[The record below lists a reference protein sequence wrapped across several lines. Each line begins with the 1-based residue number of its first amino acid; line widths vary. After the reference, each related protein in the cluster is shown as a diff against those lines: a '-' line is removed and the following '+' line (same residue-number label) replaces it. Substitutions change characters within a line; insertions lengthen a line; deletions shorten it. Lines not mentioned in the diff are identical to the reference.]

1 MLFRSRNEIH
11 EIETISKNI
20 SFNAYVIKLFRQRMA
35 ATSQESAE
43 ALSIGDILFLK
54 EKKILPLGANWG
66 FLDVVGTLYDA
77 DPNYQSEEF
86 LQIRNKIV
94 LEHNDIIKKIYLSAL
109 TEKREMLLRDN
120 IKKEITYN
128 VALLEEQIR
137 QDLKGTEGSVLESVT
152 MAVWRTRIEKEK
164 ILTAFQLLEII
175 LCYGNQKDYGVYDGE
190 YVKES
195 ILRELFAIAQNKI
208 EVFEDKQLV
217 NEYRKLNRTNKILME
232 QSGIMQCLQELPK
245 EWQQDYAVRS
255 ERNKSGWLLTGILS
269 GVFVLAGI
277 AAEVLFFIFYNHI
290 NINIAVLTGILL
302 SAAGIVGAI
311 VVLICM
317 LISLNR

>member
-1 MLFRSRNEIH
+1 MNPYRRSIFSCGNSSSSKFNGLVSTPEQEFKYEQEKPTDEQSFTQPYLSFDKDKHPYDLPTKSLPKSQFDIDYVNTRNDILKGQTQE
-11 EIETISKNI
+11 EQAETISKNI

-137 QDLKGTEGSVLESVT
+137 QDLKGTERSVLESVT
-152 MAVWRTRIEKEK
+152 MAVWRTRIEKE
-164 ILTAFQLLEII
+164 
-175 LCYGNQKDYGVYDGE
+175 
-190 YVKES
+190 
-195 ILRELFAIAQNKI
+195 
-208 EVFEDKQLV
+208 
-217 NEYRKLNRTNKILME
+217 
-232 QSGIMQCLQELPK
+232 
-245 EWQQDYAVRS
+245 
-255 ERNKSGWLLTGILS
+255 
-269 GVFVLAGI
+269 
-277 AAEVLFFIFYNHI
+277 
-290 NINIAVLTGILL
+290 
-302 SAAGIVGAI
+302 
-311 VVLICM
+311 
-317 LISLNR
+317 

>member
-1 MLFRSRNEIH
+1 MGSNNAQAGRNRTEVK
-11 EIETISKNI
+11 E
-20 SFNAYVIKLFRQRMA
+20 KLDLIL
-35 ATSQESAE
+35 ESAE
-43 ALSIGDILFLK
+43 AQHPFSKKNYIFMRKLVFLW
-54 EKKILPLGANWG
+54 I
-66 FLDVVGTLYDA
+66 VGNDDQIVQYA
-77 DPNYQSEEF
+77 DPDYQSEEF

-94 LEHNDIIKKIYLSAL
+94 LENNDIIKEIYLSAL

-137 QDLKGTEGSVLESVT
+137 QDLKGTERSILESVT

-195 ILRELFAIAQNKI
+195 ILRELFAIAQNRI

-217 NEYRKLNRTNKILME
+217 NEYRKLNRTNKFLME

-277 AAEVLFFIFYNHI
+277 AAEILFFVFYNHI
-290 NINIAVLTGILL
+290 NINIAILTGILL
-302 SAAGIVGAI
+302 SAAGVVGAI